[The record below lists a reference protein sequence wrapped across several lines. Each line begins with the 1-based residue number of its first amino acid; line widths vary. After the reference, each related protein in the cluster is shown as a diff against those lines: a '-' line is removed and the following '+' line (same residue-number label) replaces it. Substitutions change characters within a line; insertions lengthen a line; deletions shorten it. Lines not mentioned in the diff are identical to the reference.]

1 MIENQPRELTLIYHS
16 EKSDDKKARGYVE
29 SLPTL
34 AIKTLDL
41 ANESL
46 TETQLVQL
54 ADKLEIPVQELI
66 DPTYDERANTPD
78 NKEGLK
84 LLDSNSA
91 LTMIKSN
98 PKLLIT
104 PILIIGSRA
113 YKYGS
118 AYQLIKEY
126 QAEGVKATSAANTE
140 ELNDNLRL

>member
-1 MIENQPRELTLIYHS
+1 MIDNQPRELTLIYHS
-16 EKSDDKKARGYVE
+16 EKPDDKKARGYVE

-41 ANESL
+41 AKESL

-54 ADKLEIPVQELI
+54 ADKLEIPIEDLI
-66 DPTYDERANTPD
+66 DPTYDDRKNTPN

-84 LLDSNSA
+84 ILDNNSA
-91 LTMIKSN
+91 LTLIKHN

-126 QAEGVKATSAANTE
+126 QAEGVKATRAANTE
-140 ELNDNLRL
+140 ELNDNLRV

>member
-16 EKSDDKKARGYVE
+16 GKSDDKKARGYVE

-41 ANESL
+41 AKESI
-46 TETQLVQL
+46 TETQLAQL
-54 ADKLEIPVQELI
+54 ADKLEVDIPNLI
-66 DPTYDERANTPD
+66 DPTYDERENTTK

-84 LLDSNSA
+84 QIDREEV
-91 LTMIKSN
+91 LTLIKQN
-98 PKLLIT
+98 PKLLNT
-104 PILIIGSRA
+104 PILIIGDRA

-126 QAEGVKATSAANTE
+126 QSDGVKNNSAANAE
-140 ELNDNLRL
+140 EKM